1 MKKQTFYKN
10 NILQDC
16 STMKKNLFIIFK
28 RKNFYTVN
36 EIHGTKIEQSF
47 REQRKKKN
55 KKKEEEEEKG
65 KKKKRHKK

>member
-16 STMKKNLFIIFK
+16 SMMKKIFIIFK

-36 EIHGTKIEQSF
+36 EIHDTKIEQSF

-55 KKKEEEEEKG
+55 KEKRRRKRKKEEEET
-65 KKKKRHKK
+65 

>member
-16 STMKKNLFIIFK
+16 STMKKIFIIFK

-36 EIHGTKIEQSF
+36 EIHDTKIEQSF

-55 KKKEEEEEKG
+55 KEKRIRKRKKEEEET
-65 KKKKRHKK
+65 

>member
-16 STMKKNLFIIFK
+16 STMKKTIFK

-36 EIHGTKIEQSF
+36 EIHDTKIEQSF

-55 KKKEEEEEKG
+55 KEKRIRKRKKEEEET
-65 KKKKRHKK
+65 